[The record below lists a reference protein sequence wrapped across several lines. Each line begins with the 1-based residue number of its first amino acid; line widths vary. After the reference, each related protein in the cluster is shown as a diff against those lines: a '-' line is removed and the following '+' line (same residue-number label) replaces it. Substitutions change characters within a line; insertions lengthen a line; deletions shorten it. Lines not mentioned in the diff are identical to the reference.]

1 VTPLHR
7 LANWD
12 FRNGRGPF
20 VLFLLNWAV
29 VGLFSFFG
37 AVFRLTT
44 AWQPASPW
52 VVFAI
57 ILFPVA
63 LIQSGV
69 PWKLSHHAM
78 YLVWQ
83 AKERGLWTHMG
94 RANSGKR
101 FRRAVEMQVDSA
113 DGNFL
118 RWPSKNAQRLR
129 AMLDGLNDEPQLALA

>member
-44 AWQPASPW
+44 AWQPVSPW

-69 PWKLSHHAM
+69 RLWN
-78 YLVWQ
+78 WE
-83 AKERGLWTHMG
+83 ER
-94 RANSGKR
+94 R
-101 FRRAVEMQVDSA
+101 QVAETATQDRIAELERELGIGS
-113 DGNFL
+113 
-118 RWPSKNAQRLR
+118 
-129 AMLDGLNDEPQLALA
+129 